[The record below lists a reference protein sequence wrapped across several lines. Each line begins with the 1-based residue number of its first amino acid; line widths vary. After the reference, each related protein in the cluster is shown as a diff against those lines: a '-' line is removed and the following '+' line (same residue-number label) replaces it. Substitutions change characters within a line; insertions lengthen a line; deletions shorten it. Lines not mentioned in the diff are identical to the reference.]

1 MEVGVL
7 EGVEDVLGEDGQG
20 EEVEEM
26 EGVVEAQVKV
36 VEEVWENVGVWSWL
50 SVASFFCGIMPLLT

>member
-1 MEVGVL
+1 MEAGVL

-36 VEEVWENVGVWSWL
+36 VEEVWENVGVWPWL